1 MSIPGLPG
9 KGCNMIRIMLVDD
22 HELVRVGLKHVLDRH
37 SDIQVVGEA
46 ADGETAL
53 RLSRDTDYD
62 VMLLDI
68 SMPGLSGFEI
78 TRRLTRSRPEVRII
92 ILTVHA
98 ETPYPSNLLESGA
111 SGYLTKDCGAEELV
125 KAIRAVH
132 KGLRYVGGDIA
143 QQLALALLPGA
154 DQSPFEGL
162 TAREMEV
169 LLMLVQGHTAAEIA
183 ETMSLSAKTV
193 SSYKYRIYD
202 KLDVRTEVGLLHLA
216 FQHGIVGSDLSGD
229 TPSRTADS
237 G

>member
-1 MSIPGLPG
+1 
-9 KGCNMIRIMLVDD
+9 MIRIILVDD
-22 HELVRVGLKHVLDRH
+22 HELVRVGLKHVLERQA
-37 SDIQVVGEA
+37 DIQVVAEA

-53 RLSRDTDYD
+53 QLSREHDYD

-68 SMPGLSGFEI
+68 SLPGLSGFEVTRRI
-78 TRRLTRSRPEVRII
+78 TRSKPDVRII

-98 ETPYPSNLLESGA
+98 ESPYPSNLLESGA
-111 SGYLTKDCGAEELV
+111 SGYLTKGCGAEELLT
-125 KAIRAVH
+125 AIRKVQS
-132 KGLRYVGGDIA
+132 GERYVGGDIA
-143 QQLALALLPGA
+143 QQLALSLLPGA

-169 LLMLVQGHTAAEIA
+169 LLMLVQGQSATDIA

-216 FQHGIVGSDLSGD
+216 FQHGIVGSDLN
-229 TPSRTADS
+229 PDS
-237 G
+237 SPDQLH

>member
-1 MSIPGLPG
+1 MPDP
-9 KGCNMIRIMLVDD
+9 DQ
-22 HELVRVGLKHVLDRH
+22 
-37 SDIQVVGEA
+37 QVVAEA

-53 RLSRDTDYD
+53 KLSRKHDYD
-62 VMLLDI
+62 VMLLDV
-68 SMPGLSGFEI
+68 SLPGLSGFEV
-78 TRRLTRSRPEVRII
+78 TRRINQTRPDVSII

-111 SGYLTKDCGAEELV
+111 SGYLTKDCGAEELLT
-125 KAIRAVH
+125 AIRKVQSGE
-132 KGLRYVGGDIA
+132 KYVGGDIA
-143 QQLALALLPGA
+143 QQLALSLLPGA

-169 LLMLVQGHTAAEIA
+169 LLMLVQGHAASDIA

-216 FQHGIVGSDLSGD
+216 FQHGIVGADLN
-229 TPSRTADS
+229 PDS
-237 G
+237 SPDQLH